1 MVGLAVLDFAVRGS
15 RSRELRTENYENI
28 IIIIIIIITTI
39 IIIITIIMIIIVV
52 VVFVDVAVDIV
63 TPQTSL
69 QFARN
74 LQNTLIDKYINAT
87 SRYGFLQSSKIHHTV
102 R

>member
-1 MVGLAVLDFAVRGS
+1 MITITIIIVVVIIIV
-15 RSRELRTENYENI
+15 I
-28 IIIIIIIITTI
+28 IIIVIIV
-39 IIIITIIMIIIVV
+39 VV
-52 VVFVDVAVDIV
+52 VVFVDVDVAVVIV